1 MFNDMSFTCNKQLQ
15 QKAKKKGSETKISTR
30 IQGLH
35 FTLSLKKLYQELD
48 KLWENEPKQ
57 NKSSLQKFYI
67 HLISIKLNLKSLL
80 KTKNIV
86 L

>member
-35 FTLSLKKLYQELD
+35 FTLSLKKLSQELD
-48 KLWENEPKQ
+48 KL
-57 NKSSLQKFYI
+57 
-67 HLISIKLNLKSLL
+67 
-80 KTKNIV
+80 
-86 L
+86 